1 MPGASRSVIINA
13 AMEKVF
19 SVITDYEKYSQF
31 LPEVKRISISDR
43 EGNKVQVH
51 YELELIK
58 TIRYTLQLEEQPPR
72 KVSWSLVKG
81 EWMRQN
87 QGAWTLEPVGP
98 TRTQATYSIE
108 MVLGPLV
115 PRSVVNA
122 LVDTSLPRMLEAF
135 KRRVETLHPS

>member
-13 AMEKVF
+13 AMERVF

-58 TIRYTLQLEEQPPR
+58 TIRYTLQLEEEPPR
-72 KVSWSLVKG
+72 RVSWSLVKRG
-81 EWMRQN
+81 VDAAKPGRLDF
-87 QGAWTLEPVGP
+87 GARRSDPHSGHLQHPGGARPVGAP
-98 TRTQATYSIE
+98 FSGQRAGRY
-108 MVLGPLV
+108 VLAA
-115 PRSVVNA
+115 NA
-122 LVDTSLPRMLEAF
+122 RGLQKAS
-135 KRRVETLHPS
+135 